1 MKSTN
6 NAEVYRSLFK
16 HIAEMR
22 NDVEHLRKVNN
33 GYLSKRA
40 ERKYYPAVSTAAE
53 YEGLVAVGDQH
64 NSSSKKDFHEEIY
77 DKLIVNFQELNIH
90 TIYDPNNLSG
100 HCAENYA
107 ASGVLNQINLHGVT
121 GVALSDISFA
131 DSIQP
136 RTGKGKD
143 WCGNCH
149 KMFD

>member
-1 MKSTN
+1 MKNTN
-6 NAEVYRSLFK
+6 NIETYKSLFR
-16 HIAEMR
+16 HIAVMR
-22 NDVEHLRKVNN
+22 NDVEHLRQLNN

-40 ERKYYPAVSTAAE
+40 ERKYYPAVTTAAD
-53 YEGLVAVGDQH
+53 YNGLVAVGDQH
-64 NSSSKKDFHEEIY
+64 DSSSKENFHKDVF
-77 DKLIVNFQELNIH
+77 DKLIENFQDLNIH
-90 TIYDPNNLSG
+90 TPHDPNNLSG

-107 ASGVLNQINLHGVT
+107 ASGVLNQVNPDCAT
-121 GVALSDISFA
+121 GVALSDIAFA